1 MPNIYDDSE
10 GFPEDRQS
18 SYLGG
23 PNVAEIPKACDRLD
37 RKAIYDRLNSWC
49 QQTELPLGSNEILTH
64 VAFSEEIE
72 LDVLAQV
79 VEISEDAIEIDWF
92 GGHKLVLSKDCLSG
106 DWGSLKK
113 DDWIEADIVMLEND
127 KVTGAFLRGI
137 SKPPRRLNRQQI
149 DDFYQKVPPVKL
161 TPMD

>member
-18 SYLGG
+18 SYLGS
-23 PNVAEIPKACDRLD
+23 PNVAEIPNDCDRLD
-37 RKAIYDRLNSWC
+37 RKAIYDRLNSWY
-49 QQTELPLGSNEILTH
+49 QRIELPLGFNEILTH
-64 VAFSEEIE
+64 VEFSEEID

-79 VEISEDAIEIDWF
+79 IDTGGDSIEIDWF

-106 DWGSLKK
+106 DWSSLKK
-113 DDWIEADIVMLEND
+113 DDWIEADIVMLENG

-137 SKPPRRLNRQQI
+137 SKPPRRLRA
-149 DDFYQKVPPVKL
+149 YPK
-161 TPMD
+161 TPERLNVM